1 MERYDELHSTFEIS
15 LPRERKVKNQKKMIS
30 RNKYYF
36 LIVLTSILFGIF
48 FISMF
53 YLISKNS
60 SLTKDITEISLMLQK
75 TNLNY
80 GEVKEKNVRL
90 VEEKSKLNKEIDAL
104 KLFTSSLVSLVNRPP
119 QSFIYKSSLIS
130 VLSG

>member
-60 SLTKDITEISLMLQK
+60 SLTKDITEISSMLQK

-90 VEEKSKLNKEIDAL
+90 VEEKSKLNKVIDAL
-104 KLFTSSLVSLVNRPP
+104 KDKVKQTEKSLK
-119 QSFIYKSSLIS
+119 IYFDTPT
-130 VLSG
+130 VGC

>member
-1 MERYDELHSTFEIS
+1 
-15 LPRERKVKNQKKMIS
+15 
-30 RNKYYF
+30 
-36 LIVLTSILFGIF
+36 
-48 FISMF
+48 MF

-60 SLTKDITEISLMLQK
+60 SLTKDITEISSMLQK

-104 KLFTSSLVSLVNRPP
+104 KDKVKQTEKSLK
-119 QSFIYKSSLIS
+119 IYFDTPT
-130 VLSG
+130 VGC

>member
-15 LPRERKVKNQKKMIS
+15 LPKERKIKNQKKMIS
-30 RNKYYF
+30 KNKYYF
-36 LIVLTSILFGIF
+36 LIVLTSILMGVF

-60 SLTKDITEISLMLQK
+60 SLSKDITEISSMIHK
-75 TNLNY
+75 TNINY

-90 VEEKSKLNKEIDAL
+90 VEEKNKLNKEIDEL
-104 KLFTSSLVSLVNRPP
+104 KDKVKQVEKSLK
-119 QSFIYKSSLIS
+119 IYFETPT
-130 VLSG
+130 VGC

>member
-1 MERYDELHSTFEIS
+1 MERYDELHSTFGVS

-60 SLTKDITEISLMLQK
+60 SLTKDITEISSMLQK

-104 KLFTSSLVSLVNRPP
+104 KDKVKQTEKSLK
-119 QSFIYKSSLIS
+119 IYFDTPT
-130 VLSG
+130 VGC

>member
-15 LPRERKVKNQKKMIS
+15 LPKERKIKNQKKMIS
-30 RNKYYF
+30 KSKYYF
-36 LIVLTSILFGIF
+36 LIVLTSILMGVF

-60 SLTKDITEISLMLQK
+60 SLSKDITEISSMIHK
-75 TNLNY
+75 TNINY

-90 VEEKSKLNKEIDAL
+90 VEEKNKLNKEIDEL
-104 KLFTSSLVSLVNRPP
+104 KDKVKQVEKSLK
-119 QSFIYKSSLIS
+119 IYFETPT
-130 VLSG
+130 VGC

>member
-1 MERYDELHSTFEIS
+1 MERYDELHSTFETTP
-15 LPRERKVKNQKKMIS
+15 PRERKVKNQKKIIS
-30 RNKYYF
+30 KNKYYF
-36 LIVLTSILFGIF
+36 LIVLTSILLGIF

-60 SLTKDITEISLMLQK
+60 SLTKDITEISSMLQK

-90 VEEKSKLNKEIDAL
+90 VEEKNKLNKEIDAL
-104 KLFTSSLVSLVNRPP
+104 KDKVKQTEISLK
-119 QSFIYKSSLIS
+119 IYFDTPT
-130 VLSG
+130 VGC

>member
-1 MERYDELHSTFEIS
+1 MERYDELHPTFEIS
-15 LPRERKVKNQKKMIS
+15 LPKERKVKNQKKMIS

-60 SLTKDITEISLMLQK
+60 SLTKDITEISSMLQK

-80 GEVKEKNVRL
+80 GEIKEKNVRL

-104 KLFTSSLVSLVNRPP
+104 KDKVKQTEKSLK
-119 QSFIYKSSLIS
+119 IYFDTPT
-130 VLSG
+130 VGC